1 MYMNSTHYTTIS
13 PYTHITPS
21 STTATTTKKH
31 HHRNNSNCNSNT
43 HLTINT
49 NNNIRNVSSY
59 SSLSPLQLP
68 HSSSSSIHFFN
79 KPHPHH
85 HMKQQSSSHTIHT
98 RTISPLTLTSPSTI
112 LKHPIQHRKPK
123 HSYHHS
129 IISSIHTNQT
139 PTKVLLK
146 PSLPSEDL
154 YLQKRL
160 NTKRLLLSSHNTYN
174 TSTKQ
179 TINISTT
186 TTTNVNAHHTHS
198 RNITTSNGVYK
209 LNETLYQV
217 RTKLNAFVNDLA
229 RKSLQNTRNESNKQ
243 IITTLQ
249 QMKRSLYTQ
258 SLMKKTKVIRT
269 FINTVHKDKFKC
281 NITQYRKVFVIKDG
295 TVILNRKIIPGY
307 FIDIPQRKYVIGI
320 NSKQSR
326 LKLFKEFMLKCKE
339 TFNEGVVEF
348 KSVFLPN
355 GIVVNDLGQVPENED
370 VLFVSKGNVFQGVHI
385 HNTKVNGVN
394 GVGIKTYTNDDN
406 DDLLKLNDTKNA
418 LVLPYKA
425 TQLCNTNNNNNNNNN
440 VRKYKFKTK
449 VKHTTYLN
457 DNSFTFGYTVN
468 KLSDKDVYVY
478 YSENELPRTSSSSSH
493 LKLTQHEKTQHML
506 SLLSTISEYEH
517 IDMLRTIT
525 EIKRTNTNHIHHTLS
540 KRPNENTYD
549 GLNTLINNY
558 NNTRF
563 PTSSLP
569 KPHHPPSHPH
579 HKSLP
584 YILKNK
590 LQTRTTLTPFAI
602 TAVNTKFP
610 DLISQNIPSL
620 IHKYKYLKRNL
631 LYELYTQ
638 YKLFMIICCTI
649 TSNLNQVHKGLDFNS
664 FYNCLPQVRGQGK
677 ILGEK
682 LFNSLLGLGEC
693 NLDWVK
699 YLEGMLTMRNK
710 EISEKIDVFFSIIDT
725 NENGMLSYD
734 EVYELSKVSLERTIF
749 GRPQKEDDT
758 VIAGVAEHFANLI
771 FELVDIPRHKEISFE
786 LIKEKIIEG
795 KEAAE
800 YLNMFICADNFT

>member
-1 MYMNSTHYTTIS
+1 MYMNNTHYTTIS
-13 PYTHITPS
+13 PYTHITAS
-21 STTATTTKKH
+21 STTTTNKKKH
-31 HHRNNSNCNSNT
+31 IHRNSSNCNSNT

-49 NNNIRNVSSY
+49 NTNNNNNIRNVSSY

-68 HSSSSSIHFFN
+68 HSSS
-79 KPHPHH
+79 
-85 HMKQQSSSHTIHT
+85 HTIHT
-98 RTISPLTLTSPSTI
+98 RAISPLTLTLTSPQ
-112 LKHPIQHRKPK
+112 HIQYRKPK

-139 PTKVLLK
+139 PTKVVLK
-146 PSLPSEDL
+146 PPLPSEHL

-160 NTKRLLLSSHNTYN
+160 NTKRLLLSSPNTNTNTYN
-174 TSTKQ
+174 AS
-179 TINISTT
+179 NISTT
-186 TTTNVNAHHTHS
+186 TTTHVNANHTHS
-198 RNITTSNGVYK
+198 RNINTTNGVYR
-209 LNETLYQV
+209 LTETLYQV

-229 RKSLQNTRNESNKQ
+229 CKSLQNTRNESNKQ

-258 SLMKKTKVIRT
+258 SLMKKTKVIRA
-269 FINTVHKDKFKC
+269 FMNNVHKDKFKC
-281 NITQYRKVFVIKDG
+281 NIPQYRKVFIIKDG

-320 NSKQSR
+320 NSKQCR
-326 LKLFKEFMLKCKE
+326 MKLFKEMMLKCKE
-339 TFNEGVVEF
+339 AFNEGVVEF

-355 GIVVNDLGQVPENED
+355 GIVVNDLGQIPDNEN

-385 HNTKVNGVN
+385 HNTGSSAV
-394 GVGIKTYTNDDN
+394 KTYSNDN
-406 DDLLKLNDTKNA
+406 DNDLLKLNDTKNA
-418 LVLPYKA
+418 LVLPSTA
-425 TQLCNTNNNNNNNNN
+425 TQVRNNNNNNI
-440 VRKYKFKTK
+440 RKYKFKTK
-449 VKHTTYLN
+449 VKHATYLN
-457 DNSFTFGYTVN
+457 DNSFTFGYTVD

-478 YSENELPRTSSSSSH
+478 YSENELPSYHHHRNTRTH
-493 LKLTQHEKTQHML
+493 QLKLTPHEKTQHML
-506 SLLSTISEYEH
+506 SLLSTLSEYEH

-525 EIKRTNTNHIHHTLS
+525 AIKRTNTNHIQHTLS

-563 PTSSLP
+563 PTSSS
-569 KPHHPPSHPH
+569 PHPHSPPSH

-584 YILKNK
+584 YIFKNK
-590 LQTRTTLTPFAI
+590 LQTRTTITPFAI

-682 LFNSLLGLGEC
+682 LFNSLLGLGQC